1 MNWLLTSLAM
11 AAADAPAPTQCVA
24 LPAPGSSAQVAWI
37 SPVRRGARNN
47 QDIEVVLV
55 TDLIAWSHA
64 NKADQTRVLQAMG
77 YAGKRGG
84 WRARRY
90 YKVTLF
96 EVPSEE
102 LCRPRSDIEEG
113 EIVQG
118 VRSCGEAPIGQSC
131 GLSNDKLT
139 GQGGL
144 PVYQVPWRDAARW
157 GFCVVPLEL
166 YLQES

>member
-1 MNWLLTSLAM
+1 M
-11 AAADAPAPTQCVA
+11 AHVSR
-24 LPAPGSSAQVAWI
+24 LGAQVSRPRKIWRWVA
-37 SPVRRGARNN
+37 
-47 QDIEVVLV
+47 
-55 TDLIAWSHA
+55 
-64 NKADQTRVLQAMG
+64 QTPAQARVLQAMG

-84 WRARRY
+84 WRARRF

-102 LCRPRSDIEEG
+102 LCRPRSDVEEG
-113 EIVQG
+113 EIVDG
-118 VRSCGEAPIGQSC
+118 VRACGQAPIGQSC
-131 GLSNDKLT
+131 GLSNDTLT

-144 PVYQVPWRDAARW
+144 PVYQIPWRDAARW

>member
-1 MNWLLTSLAM
+1 MSWLLTSLTL
-11 AAADAPAPTQCVA
+11 AAADSPSQCVA

-47 QDIEVVLV
+47 QEIEVVLAS
-55 TDLIAWSHA
+55 DLTAWAYA
-64 NKADQTRVLQAMG
+64 NKADQARVLQAMG

-84 WRARRY
+84 WRARRF

-102 LCRPRSDIEEG
+102 LCRPRSDVEEG
-113 EIVQG
+113 EIVDG
-118 VRSCGEAPIGQSC
+118 VRACGQAPIGQSC
-131 GLSNDKLT
+131 GLSNDTLT

-144 PVYQVPWRDAARW
+144 PVYQIPWRDAARW

>member
-1 MNWLLTSLAM
+1 MSWWLASLSL
-11 AAADAPAPTQCVA
+11 AAADAPAAQCVA
-24 LPAPGSSAQVAWI
+24 LPAPGATTQVAWI
-37 SPVRRGARNN
+37 SPVRRSARNN
-47 QDIEVVLV
+47 QEIEVVLAE
-55 TDLIAWSHA
+55 DLSAWAYA

-102 LCRPRSDIEEG
+102 LCRPRADVEEG
-113 EIVQG
+113 EVVDG
-118 VRSCGEAPIGQSC
+118 VRSCGEAPMGQSC
-131 GLSNDKLT
+131 GLSQDKLT

-144 PVYQVPWRDAARW
+144 PVYRIPWRDAARW